1 MNSRKGHIFYHE
13 TFSFLEV
20 VLQEMNKESMA
31 NLNDD
36 IAKLRVQVPNTIH
49 PSNLI

>member
-20 VLQEMNKESMA
+20 VLQEMNTL
-31 NLNDD
+31 LNYS
-36 IAKLRVQVPNTIH
+36 KSRLP
-49 PSNLI
+49 